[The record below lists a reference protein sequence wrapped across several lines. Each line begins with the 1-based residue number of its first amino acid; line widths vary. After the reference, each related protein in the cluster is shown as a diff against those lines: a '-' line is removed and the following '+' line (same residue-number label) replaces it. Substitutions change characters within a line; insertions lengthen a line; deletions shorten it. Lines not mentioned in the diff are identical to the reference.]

1 MKKPLEVLKL
11 YADHDYTLNGT
22 LASRAALNL
31 QSVALAQDVATTSLR
46 CCPTASM

>member
-22 LASRAALNL
+22 LASRAAQTPGWRHRHMRPHRRL
-31 QSVALAQDVATTSLR
+31 QLR
-46 CCPTASM
+46 RSPNT